1 VRALY
6 REYVAVEVLAPVGL
20 PTDEAAL
27 AVEAPPP
34 DLAPP
39 GGEMLL
45 VTLDGEPAAIGG
57 VRDLDTPVAE
67 VKSMYVTPV
76 ARGRGLGGRLLG
88 RLEEIAAARGCRA
101 VRLDT
106 AAHLTAAIALYRS
119 RGYHDIP
126 DYNTGPIADF
136 WFERELS

>member
-20 PTDEAAL
+20 PTDEASL

-45 VTLDGEPAAIGG
+45 VTLDGEPVAMGG

-67 VKSMYVTPV
+67 VKSMYVAPV
-76 ARGRGLGGRLLG
+76 ARGRGLGGRMLG
-88 RLEEIAAARGCRA
+88 RLEEIASARGCRA

-106 AAHLTAAIALYRS
+106 AAHLTAAIALYRA
-119 RGYHDIP
+119 RGYHEIP
-126 DYNTGPIADF
+126 DYNDAAVADF